1 LPAGGLSRWT
11 QIGRKTTLSFA
22 NFGIEGHWQ
31 FIDLV
36 WLGFGRPRDDPWQAL
51 MRTSEPPHQVDT
63 EASSLKPRKSG
74 TAWRHANIGRLLNN
88 AVRRFEARV
97 LELMSERGHA
107 ETRIAHVSLT
117 RNLDVE
123 GTRLTELAR
132 RASMSKQAMGE
143 LVDQF
148 VELGLVDRIADPSDG
163 RARIVKFTRAG
174 LIWLNAFRDAVDI
187 AEREMH
193 AELGKTTMDA
203 ILKGLAAYG
212 ATFDTLDEA

>member
-1 LPAGGLSRWT
+1 MKAG
-11 QIGRKTTLSFA
+11 
-22 NFGIEGHWQ
+22 
-31 FIDLV
+31 
-36 WLGFGRPRDDPWQAL
+36 
-51 MRTSEPPHQVDT
+51 
-63 EASSLKPRKSG
+63 KSG

-97 LELMSERGHA
+97 LELMSESGHQ

-143 LVDQF
+143 LVDQCTA
-148 VELGLVDRIADPSDG
+148 LGLVDRIPDPSDR
-163 RARIVKFTRAG
+163 RARIVRFTPAGRA
-174 LIWLNAFRDAVDI
+174 WLNAFRDAVDI
-187 AEREMH
+187 AEREMRS
-193 AELGKTTMDA
+193 ELGKATVDT

-212 ATFDTLDEA
+212 AKFDTLDGN